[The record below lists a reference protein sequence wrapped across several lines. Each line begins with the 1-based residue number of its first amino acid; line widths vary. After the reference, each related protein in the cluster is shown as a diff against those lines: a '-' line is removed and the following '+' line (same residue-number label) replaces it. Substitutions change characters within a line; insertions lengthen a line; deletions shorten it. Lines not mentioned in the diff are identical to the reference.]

1 MKKIDPKT
9 TALIILDMQNDVV
22 HPKGKFAGSGAPLH
36 AQKQRTVANIKS
48 IAAAARAKG
57 MPVIHIHMLCP
68 PGTGLLNAPLFQGVA
83 SDEACL
89 PGTWG
94 AAAVDGLK
102 PVKGDIVVEK
112 QRMSGFSSTTLDS
125 KLRGVGAKKV
135 VITGAWTNF
144 SVEHTSRDGADLG
157 YEIAVVTDGT
167 ATIDDE
173 WQNAALNYALTN
185 IAERV
190 STADVLTA
198 LGAPAPAKAAAK
210 KPAARKPAARK

>member
-1 MKKIDPKT
+1 M
-9 TALIILDMQNDVV
+9 
-22 HPKGKFAGSGAPLH
+22 
-36 AQKQRTVANIKS
+36 
-48 IAAAARAKG
+48 
-57 MPVIHIHMLCP
+57 
-68 PGTGLLNAPLFQGVA
+68 
-83 SDEACL
+83 
-89 PGTWG
+89 
-94 AAAVDGLK
+94 
-102 PVKGDIVVEK
+102 
-112 QRMSGFSSTTLDS
+112 
-125 KLRGVGAKKV
+125 
-135 VITGAWTNF
+135 ITGAWTNF

-167 ATIDDE
+167 ATIDDD